1 MGDINSG
8 PGTWASTVELSVKIP
23 VEIQGCSNAGFWC
36 RGQYLRLLVLILPC
50 HVSFQLLP
58 EALWTL
64 VLFVVAQALLV
75 VPDTFER
82 GGSVLK
88 GDRSRATCMPR
99 SQGTPR
105 TGRWDDLDTQAPFSA
120 LLFPSCLSCL
130 VCEMGPGQ
138 RGV

>member
-1 MGDINSG
+1 M
-8 PGTWASTVELSVKIP
+8 
-23 VEIQGCSNAGFWC
+23 
-36 RGQYLRLLVLILPC
+36 LILPC
-50 HVSFQLLP
+50 HVSLQLLP

-75 VPDTFER
+75 VPETVGR

-99 SQGTPR
+99 SQETPR
-105 TGRWDDLDTQAPFSA
+105 AGRWEALDTQARFSA
-120 LLFPSCLSCL
+120 LLFPRCLSCL

-138 RGV
+138 RGL